1 METEQLYKLF
11 RESKGVS
18 TDSRTIR
25 KGQIFFALW
34 GQNFNGNKYAG
45 EALSKGA
52 SWAVIDDPAFE
63 TEQTILVD
71 DCLFELQDLASYYR
85 KELHV
90 PVLAITGTNG
100 KTTTRELIASIMA
113 KKCRVHS
120 TKGNLNNEIGV
131 PLTILSAP
139 ADTEMMVLEMGAN
152 HLREIRTLCS
162 IARPDYG
169 IITNVSSAHIEGFG
183 SLNGVMKAKA
193 ELFEFLRKVNGIA
206 IYNDADPLLTGL
218 IFKLINRAVPYS
230 DPTGIELSVE
240 ALPADINLAVVVRY
254 KHKVYEIKTSLFGNF
269 NLQNIKA
276 GIAAGLFLGVE
287 MDDIA
292 DALASYQPRNNR
304 SQVKATESNT
314 LICDAYNA
322 NPTSMQMS
330 VKAFS
335 EIRVERKVL
344 ILGDMLE
351 LGDRSEEEHLKL
363 LSSVKSINPDKVL
376 LVGAHFRKASS
387 GYDYPS
393 FLNVTELGDYIRNN
407 PIKESYILI
416 KGSRGMTLEQIYDIL

>member
-322 NPTSMQMS
+322 NPTSMQRS